1 MVLRRPSGTEPKIK
15 FYFGVKGDSL
25 ESSKEQL
32 QELEDAL
39 MKKFK

>member
-1 MVLRRPSGTEPKIK
+1 MVLRSSVRNRTKNQIL
-15 FYFGVKGDSL
+15 FGVKGDSL

>member
-1 MVLRRPSGTEPKIK
+1 MVLRSSVRNRTKI
-15 FYFGVKGDSL
+15 YFGVKGDSL